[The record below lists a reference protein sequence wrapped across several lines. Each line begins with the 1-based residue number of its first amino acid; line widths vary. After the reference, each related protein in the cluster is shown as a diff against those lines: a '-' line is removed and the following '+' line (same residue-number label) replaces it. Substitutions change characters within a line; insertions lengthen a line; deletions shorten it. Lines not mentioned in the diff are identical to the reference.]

1 MFLEQERSR
10 DTRICDPRDVVF
22 LRTGRLAAT
31 GTGLGGLCSTLPH
44 FLRKTWPLV
53 TMKFA
58 ASFVL
63 LVGSAAAFTSK
74 QSNNARLST
83 AVNSGMDDLKTI
95 AEKSNPV
102 LKVQ

>member
-1 MFLEQERSR
+1 
-10 DTRICDPRDVVF
+10 
-22 LRTGRLAAT
+22 
-31 GTGLGGLCSTLPH
+31 
-44 FLRKTWPLV
+44 
-53 TMKFA
+53 MKFA